1 MSTDAYRSDSSQTAG
16 SHQYARAD
24 YPHFSNE
31 EWSYVETLAI
41 MLGPSATDSLLNN
54 TPAAEQLAAIRA
66 FMLREKRVPS
76 SHHATSVQPLKIDIS
91 RYSGNEKES
100 LPRWFLEVDMAIDAR
115 QITDNAQQV
124 AYALS
129 NIVGRARAWALGKAM
144 HDPAV
149 FPTLAVLK
157 AQLSAA
163 FQPPKCEFRSRQQF
177 LAVKQG
183 KRSLYDYIQEV
194 RSLVSDVVQNP
205 IDPATQVSVFLGG
218 LQSGP
223 VRTQLFRAYPSSLE
237 EAINLAL
244 QEEFSFRQSHAQ
256 SQGFANNFRAQ
267 RASDGPS
274 PMDIGMIQQAN
285 RGNPVRQG
293 NGRCFKCNALGHI
306 ARNCPRNNGS
316 NNRVANGQRHPV
328 PARANR
334 PRAGN
339 VPKNENRQ

>member
-1 MSTDAYRSDSSQTAG
+1 MAAEPE
-16 SHQYARAD
+16 HQYLHAD
-24 YPHFSNE
+24 YSHFSNE

-41 MLGPSATDSLLNN
+41 MLGPAATDSLLNN
-54 TPAAEQLAAIRA
+54 TPISEQLAAIRS
-66 FMLREKRVPS
+66 FMLRETRAPPS
-76 SHHATSVQPLKIDIS
+76 QHASSVKPLKIDVS
-91 RYSGNEKES
+91 KYSGSEKDS
-100 LPRWFLEVDMAIDAR
+100 LPRWFLELDMAIAAR
-115 QITDNAQQV
+115 QITDNSQQV

-144 HDPAV
+144 HNPAV
-149 FPTLAVLK
+149 FPTLAALQ

-163 FQPPKCEFRSRQQF
+163 FQPPKSEFRSRQQF

-205 IDPATQVSVFLGG
+205 IDPATQVSVFLQG

-223 VRTQLFRAYPSSLE
+223 VRTQLFRAYPNSLE
-237 EAINLAL
+237 DAINLAL
-244 QEEFSFRQSHAQ
+244 QEDFSFRQSHTQ
-256 SQGFANNFRAQ
+256 SQGVANNFRAH
-267 RASDGPS
+267 RASDGPV

-293 NGRCFKCNALGHI
+293 SVRCFKCNNLGHI
-306 ARNCPRNNGS
+306 ARNCPRSNGT
-316 NNRVANGQRHPV
+316 NNRVANGQRHPA
-328 PARANR
+328 PARVNR